1 MEPDVDKHEQDREN
15 GPLNVLLHN
24 LVEAESM
31 QYHGISVPVDSREE
45 FLVAK
50 LDGIAD
56 FDLEV
61 GHKFNLLVVP
71 IAEFI
76 IALVDRL
83 TVFEELSV
91 AVLEGTSEQEQW
103 ANVIDLDI
111 VFTDIFVEHNLEICP
126 NFRVFNSALESVIKL
141 VLGNVLKIIWCQVEE
156 V

>member
-1 MEPDVDKHEQDREN
+1 M
-15 GPLNVLLHN
+15 
-24 LVEAESM
+24 
-31 QYHGISVPVDSREE
+31 PVDSWEE

-50 LDGIAD
+50 LDGITD

-61 GHKFNLLVVP
+61 GHKFNLFVVP

-76 IALVDRL
+76 KALVDRL
-83 TVFEELSV
+83 TIFEELPV
-91 AVLEGTSEQEQW
+91 AVLEGTSEQEQG

-126 NFRVFNSALESVIKL
+126 NFRIFNSALKSVIKL